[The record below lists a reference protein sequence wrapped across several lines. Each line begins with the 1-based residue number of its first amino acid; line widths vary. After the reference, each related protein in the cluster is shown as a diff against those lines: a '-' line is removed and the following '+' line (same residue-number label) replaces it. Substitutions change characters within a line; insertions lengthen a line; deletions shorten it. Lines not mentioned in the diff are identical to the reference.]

1 MIKRLLPFIL
11 VTMCVLPTAQSSA
24 GAAAPTPRGDA
35 PVCVAEASALDITAL
50 SAQERQALQLA
61 QETANPQL
69 GEQRGGIIG
78 LLIVVLLIVIIVLL
92 VD

>member
-11 VTMCVLPTAQSSA
+11 VTLCVLPTAQSSA
-24 GAAAPTPRGDA
+24 GASAPKPRGPA
-35 PVCVAEASALDITAL
+35 PVFVAEATALDLTAL

-61 QETANPQL
+61 QQTASPQL

-78 LLIVVLLIVIIVLL
+78 LLILVLLIVLIVVL

>member
-1 MIKRLLPFIL
+1 MTRRLLPFIL
-11 VTMCVLPTAQSSA
+11 ATMCALPAAQSTA
-24 GAAAPTPRGDA
+24 GAPARPASVA
-35 PVCVAEASALDITAL
+35 PVVCAAEASALDITAL

-61 QETANPQL
+61 QQTADPQL

-78 LLIVVLLIVIIVLL
+78 LLIVVLLIVLIVVL

>member
-24 GAAAPTPRGDA
+24 GTSAPTPRNPA
-35 PVCVAEASALDITAL
+35 PVCVAEAPALDITAL
-50 SAQERQALQLA
+50 SSQERQALQLA
-61 QETANPQL
+61 QETSNPQL

-78 LLIVVLLIVIIVLL
+78 LLLVVLLIVLIVVL